1 MHCPKCGNKYPDGSQ
16 RFCDADGERL
26 LSLSHEASRGGRQT
40 VFAGILSTPEAV
52 HAEVLPIEFVI
63 DDEDEKI
70 TDELMSELFFETEDD
85 DNLFWSNNEPE
96 NGVRDE
102 DEKAAEVSH
111 GSVSESSIGL
121 TALPRKIDPAQ
132 IPAGHIEVDND
143 GDREHPSIRSLDFDP
158 ESPNDLVGRIVKG
171 RYRVTELLREDD
183 TGFAY
188 VAEDGLAN
196 DRRVVVR
203 ILANEELDEMTESIL
218 AEERISL
225 SHINHPNVLRLI
237 DSGQFANGINYL
249 ISEHS
254 DALTAIDILDIHGP
268 LSALRVAKLI
278 RQAAEALSEV
288 HHEGILHR
296 DIRPEAI
303 LVTLAENDTELVKIA
318 DFGVSS
324 GKPNSD
330 NIYYRAPETL
340 DGRIPTVAGDVYSL
354 GVVAYQLLTGKL
366 PFSGDTER
374 AFLKAQRAGL
384 ETFPTDLRHDLSTDV
399 DEVIER
405 ALSRDPLGRYPTARD
420 LGEDLFAALTAA
432 PDPMIDEAHVTVL
445 DEQNGPV
452 KEGSIVPGSQRITI
466 PANVSAERSADVDEL
481 AWTRRSPEPP
491 AKPDPNWT
499 RIAIVGSL
507 CILLT
512 AIGIWYYVLVRPT
525 EPEFRVPTD
534 QEAANPANAP
544 SQLPLTPEQRAEDIE
559 VPPLSRTIAQPPNT
573 DFFQSSKQG
582 LKGDLVRNFVGFS
595 LYYPQN
601 WKATGPKESADG
613 KTRGKFLDIANTTP
627 EGRLKEQMLV
637 SYYASNG
644 TFKEDTAK
652 FPQLVK
658 ETNETLKKLIPNFQM
673 VSEGNT
679 IVNGGWNAYE
689 VKFQGS
695 GTGDNGERLLVWGRR
710 LFVPAARPG
719 VRSGFE
725 ITMLATSYADDVR
738 SVDDVGV
745 RGDLGAILYTFEPG
759 QNF

>member
-26 LSLSHEASRGGRQT
+26 VPLGREASRGGRQT
-40 VFAGILSTPEAV
+40 VFTGVLSSPEVV

-63 DDEDEKI
+63 DEEDEKI
-70 TDELMSELFFETEDD
+70 TDELMSELFFETDD
-85 DNLFWSNNEPE
+85 DDSSFWNDVERESGIRTEHDDPAE
-96 NGVRDE
+96 F
-102 DEKAAEVSH
+102 AEVS
-111 GSVSESSIGL
+111 ELAEPASSPV
-121 TALPRKIDPAQ
+121 LPRKINPAD
-132 IPAGHIEVDND
+132 IPAGHIEVDDD
-143 GDREHPSIRSLDFDP
+143 GDREHPSIRSMEFDP
-158 ESPNDLVGRIVKG
+158 EDPNDLVGRIVKG

-188 VAEDGLAN
+188 LADDGLAD

-203 ILANEELDEMTESIL
+203 ILANEELDEMTASIL

-254 DALTAIDILDIHGP
+254 DALTALDILDIHGP
-268 LSALRVAKLI
+268 LSPTRVARLI

-303 LVTLAENDTELVKIA
+303 LVTLGENDAELVKIA

-324 GKPNSD
+324 GEPNSD
-330 NIYYRAPETL
+330 NIYYRSPETL
-340 DGRIPTVAGDVYSL
+340 DGLIPTVAGDVYSL

-366 PFSGDTER
+366 PFTGNTER
-374 AFLKAQRAGL
+374 AFLRSQKAGV
-384 ETFPTDLRHDLSTDV
+384 ETLPTDLRHDLSTEV
-399 DEVIER
+399 DEVIEK
-405 ALSRDPLGRYPTARD
+405 ALSSDPLARYPTARD
-420 LGEDLFAALTAA
+420 FGEDLFQALNVA
-432 PDPMIDEAHVTVL
+432 PDPLIDDAHVTVL
-445 DEQNGPV
+445 NEPESAV
-452 KEGSIVPGSQRITI
+452 KEGAIVPGSQRITI
-466 PANVSAERSADVDEL
+466 PAAVTNDRSSVADGP

-491 AKPDPNWT
+491 IRPDPNWT
-499 RIAIVGSL
+499 RIAVIGSL
-507 CILLT
+507 CLLLI
-512 AIGIWYYVLVRPT
+512 ALSVWYYVLVRPADT
-525 EPEFRVPTD
+525 EFRVPTD
-534 QEAANPANAP
+534 QEAVNPAKAP
-544 SQLPLTPEQRAEDIE
+544 EQLPLTPEQRAEDIE
-559 VPPLSRTIAQPPNT
+559 VPPLARSIAQPPNT
-573 DFFQSSKQG
+573 DFFQSSRQG
-582 LKGDLVRNFVGFS
+582 LKGDLVRNFVGFA
-595 LYYPQN
+595 LYYPQS
-601 WKATGPKESADG
+601 WKVTGPKESVDG
-613 KTRGKFLDIANTTP
+613 KTRGKFLDIANVTP
-627 EGRLKEQMLV
+627 EGKLKEQMLI

-644 TFKEDTAK
+644 TFKEDTEK

-658 ETNETLKKLIPNFQM
+658 ETVETLKKLIPNFQM

-679 IVNGGWNAYE
+679 VVNGGWNAYE

-695 GTGDNGERLLVWGRR
+695 GTGENGERLLVWGRR

-719 VRSGFE
+719 VRAGFE
-725 ITMLATSYADDVR
+725 ITMLATSYAEEVR

-745 RGDLGAILYTFEPG
+745 RGDLGSILYTFEPS

>member
-26 LSLSHEASRGGRQT
+26 VPLGHEASRGGRQT
-40 VFAGILSTPEAV
+40 VFAAVLSSPEV
-52 HAEVLPIEFVI
+52 VQAEAPPIEFVI
-63 DDEDEKI
+63 DKEDERI

-85 DNLFWSNNEPE
+85 DNGFWDEVEPE
-96 NGVRDE
+96 SGVL
-102 DEKAAEVSH
+102 AGHVNTAEVSE
-111 GSVSESSIGL
+111 VTYIAEPEVP
-121 TALPRKIDPAQ
+121 TVFPRKVDPAD
-132 IPAGHIEVDND
+132 IPAGHIEVDD
-143 GDREHPSIRSLDFDP
+143 EGDREHPSIRSMAFDP
-158 ESPNDLVGRIVKG
+158 EDPNDLVGRIVKG

-183 TGFAY
+183 TGYSYLAD
-188 VAEDGLAN
+188 DGLAN

-249 ISEHS
+249 ICEHS
-254 DALTAIDILDIHGP
+254 DALTALDILDIHGP
-268 LSALRVAKLI
+268 LSPTRVAKLI

-324 GKPNSD
+324 GEPNSE
-330 NIYYRAPETL
+330 NIYYKSPETL
-340 DGRIPTVAGDVYSL
+340 DGRIATVAGDVYSL

-366 PFSGDTER
+366 PFTGETER
-374 AFLKAQRAGL
+374 SFLKAQRSGL
-384 ETFPTDLRHDLSTDV
+384 ETLPSDLRHDLSTDV
-399 DEVIER
+399 DEVIEK
-405 ALSRDPLGRYPTARD
+405 ALSRDPLERYPTARD
-420 LGEDLFAALTAA
+420 FGEDLFAALNAA
-432 PDPMIDEAHVTVL
+432 PDPLMDDEHVTVL
-445 DEQNGPV
+445 DEPGDTV
-452 KEGSIVPGSQRITI
+452 KEGAIVRGSQRITI
-466 PANVSAERSADVDEL
+466 PAAVAKEHSTAVDEL

-491 AKPDPNWT
+491 AKPDSNWT
-499 RIAIVGSL
+499 RIAVIGSL
-507 CILLT
+507 SLLVI
-512 AIGIWYYVLVRPT
+512 AIGIWYYVLVRQA
-525 EPEFRVPTD
+525 ETD
-534 QEAANPANAP
+534 LHIPADQLAANPANAAE
-544 SQLPLTPEQRAEDIE
+544 QLPLTPEQRAEDIE
-559 VPPLSRTIAQPPNT
+559 VPPLARTIAQPPNT
-573 DFFQSSKQG
+573 DFFQSSRQG
-582 LKGDLVRNFVGFS
+582 LKGDLVRNFVGFT

-601 WKATGPKESADG
+601 WKVNGPKESADG
-613 KTRGKFLDIANTTP
+613 KTRGKFLDIANITP
-627 EGRLKEQMLV
+627 EGKLKEQMLV
-637 SYYASNG
+637 SYYVSNG

-658 ETNETLKKLIPNFQM
+658 ETVETLKKLIPNFQM

-679 IVNGGWNAYE
+679 VVNGGWNAYE

-695 GTGDNGERLLVWGRR
+695 GSGENGERLLVWGRR

-719 VRSGFE
+719 VRAGFE
-725 ITMLATSYADDVR
+725 ITMLATSYAEDVR

-745 RGDLGAILYTFEPG
+745 RGDLGAILYTFEPS